1 MAGKSVLDGYTPSFR
16 AKHRPNSPNVSGGF
30 IMRLLS
36 LVLSAIGLVAVGA
49 VLWVCIALIF
59 GWPQLVRPV
68 VLLAWGAIWRLG
80 VLAIA
85 LFILMTL
92 IESLRS

>member
-1 MAGKSVLDGYTPSFR
+1 MEKPLSPLRPLSFNPQR
-16 AKHRPNSPNVSGGF
+16 QFIQRRSSGEL

-36 LVLSAIGLVAVGA
+36 LVLSAIGLLAVGA
-49 VLWVCIALIF
+49 ILCACISVIF
-59 GWPQLVRPV
+59 GWPEILRPA
-68 VLLAWGAIWRLG
+68 VLIAWGSMWRLG
-80 VLAIA
+80 ILAIA

>member
-1 MAGKSVLDGYTPSFR
+1 MDGKPFLETPFLRLKPPRPAIQR
-16 AKHRPNSPNVSGGF
+16 AVSGGL

-36 LVLSAIGLVAVGA
+36 LVLSAIGLLVVGA
-49 VLWVCIALIF
+49 VLCACMSVIL
-59 GWPQLVRPV
+59 GWPGLLRPIVLV
-68 VLLAWGAIWRLG
+68 AWGGIWRLG
-80 VLAIA
+80 ILAIA